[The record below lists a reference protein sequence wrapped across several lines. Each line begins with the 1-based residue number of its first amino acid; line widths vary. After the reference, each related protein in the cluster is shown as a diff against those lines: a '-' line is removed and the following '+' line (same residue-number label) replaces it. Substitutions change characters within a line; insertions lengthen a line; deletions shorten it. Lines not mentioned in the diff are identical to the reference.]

1 MAKSVIIGFR
11 TTIEEKEE
19 MMEEARRRHISL
31 TDLLGYA
38 IGFGWQEALSE
49 FPVKQNLDCEGEEM
63 FNEIK
68 GGDQNVE

>member
-11 TTIEEKEE
+11 TTVEEKAE
-19 MMEEARRRHISL
+19 MQGEAKKRLISL

-38 IGFGWQEALSE
+38 IGLGWEEALRE
-49 FPVKQNLDCEGEEM
+49 FPVKQNLDCEEEEM

-68 GGDQNVE
+68 GGGQDVE